1 MKHIVKK
8 LAPIL
13 MTLAMIGLGGQTAQ
27 AVVTINGITWG
38 DPFAGLLNLTKA
50 QQLTV
55 LSGLGGTVATWADI
69 RTSADTNANSIVSTV
84 ELEIFL
90 TALGFPTAIVTNLCP
105 GFNCSARLSGPGEY
119 VGRAFDFSY
128 TFGAPSY
135 ILSDNPLPANVS
147 VDDDPV
153 ASIGMLWI
161 VTPTPEPSIIG
172 LLGFSLFG
180 LAMLRKKR

>member
-27 AVVTINGITWG
+27 AVVTLNGITWG

-50 QQLTV
+50 QQLSAV
-55 LSGLGGTVATWADI
+55 SGFGGTVATWADI
-69 RTSADTNANSIVSTV
+69 RTSADTDANTIVSVV
-84 ELEIFL
+84 ELETFL
-90 TALGFPTAIVTNLCP
+90 TALGFPTAMVTNLCP

-119 VGRAFDFSY
+119 VGRTFNFSY
-128 TFGAPSY
+128 TDGAPSY

-147 VDDDPV
+147 VDDDQV
-153 ASIGMLWI
+153 ADIGMLWI

-180 LAMLRKKR
+180 LAMLRKRL